1 MRHVLLLPMFLV
13 FIVACT
19 NFGNRGDQ
27 GTNVGGVDMRFLS
40 GYSPDVFRNVPANTP
55 IFRVGLELMN
65 KMDYTVDGKVCVY
78 DLLADDYG
86 GIQGRDCKDF
96 SIRGREEGLL
106 AEKQNIIFPSIE
118 DSYQYDNLPP
128 LIEDTEIF
136 AEVSYKVDTEV
147 RATICLNK
155 DPLIPIDE
163 LPCNPNIVN
172 IISKEV
178 VPVTVTSIEP
188 NIYSVGDANSV
199 NLRIKLKKAAKG
211 EVVHFEDLGKIGV
224 KRGLLWMDVKIE
236 GTSEEFTCT
245 PSEEDKFIRMDKAV
259 IKGDTREID
268 CSSQVTIPS
277 DNPTYEA
284 VLTIR
289 LMYGYE
295 IESDPKTILFE
306 WREDRR

>member
-1 MRHVLLLPMFLV
+1 MLLPIFLV
-13 FIVACT
+13 FIAACT
-19 NFGNRGDQ
+19 NFGNRNDQ

-40 GYSPDVFRNVPANTP
+40 GYSPDIFKNVNFPANP
-55 IFRVGLELMN
+55 PVFRVGLELMN
-65 KMDYTVDGKVCVY
+65 KMDYTADGKVCVY

-106 AEKQNIIFPSIE
+106 SEKQNLIFPSSGE
-118 DSYQYDNLPP
+118 SYQYDYLPS
-128 LIEDTEIF
+128 LTEDTEIF
-136 AEVSYKVDTEV
+136 AEVSYEVDTDA

-163 LPCNPNIVN
+163 LPCNPNVVD

-178 VPVTVTSIEP
+178 VPVTVASIEP
-188 NIYSVGDANSV
+188 NIYSIGDTSSV
-199 NLRIKLKKAAKG
+199 NLKIKLKKAAKG
-211 EVVHFEDLGKIGV
+211 DVVHFEDIGKYGS
-224 KRGLLWMDVKIE
+224 KRNLLWMDVKIE

-277 DNPTYEA
+277 ENPTYEA
-284 VLTIR
+284 GLTIR
-289 LMYGYE
+289 LKYGYE
-295 IESDPKTILFE
+295 IESDPKRILFE